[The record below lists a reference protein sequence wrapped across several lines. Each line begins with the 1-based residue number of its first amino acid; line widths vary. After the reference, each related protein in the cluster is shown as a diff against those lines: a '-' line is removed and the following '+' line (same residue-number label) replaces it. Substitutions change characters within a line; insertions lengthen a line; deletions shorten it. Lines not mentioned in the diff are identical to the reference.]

1 MWVGYVAEIWNNL
14 LNMSREKLKSV
25 AVKYG
30 AKVPTTLNS
39 QFPDRVSK
47 SDAVSR
53 YIERKERHTTKLYPA
68 GKHQ

>member
-30 AKVPTTLNS
+30 AKVPATLNS
-39 QFPDRVSK
+39 QFPDCVSK